1 MAAPIIERINELFN
15 NRKARKT
22 FLKLRFP
29 LILLLFVLLLPQL
42 EKQWFLPGLVVSVL
56 GELLQLWC
64 FATIKTQKRLTTQ
77 GPYMFVRNP
86 MYIGRFFLIF
96 GILMMTG
103 NPWILLACGIVY
115 YFYMTNRVRREQE
128 LLSGLFGK
136 DYEAYCR
143 DVHPY
148 IPISLKRFD
157 AGRLFEFDKE
167 SFAQNHG
174 VRNMVLVGICYIVLF
189 FFTFIQPL

>member
-1 MAAPIIERINELFN
+1 MAAPIIDRINDLFN
-15 NRKARKT
+15 NTKARKT

-42 EKQWFLPGLVVSVL
+42 EKQWFLPGLIVSVL

-64 FATIKTQKRLTTQ
+64 FATIKTKKRLTTG

-103 NPWILLACGIVY
+103 NPWILLTCIIIY
-115 YFYMTNRVRREQE
+115 YFYMINRVRREEKVLAE
-128 LLSGLFGK
+128 LFTE
-136 DYEAYCR
+136 DYAAYCR

-157 AGRLFEFDKE
+157 AGSLFEFDSE

-174 VRNMVLVGICYIVLF
+174 TRNMVLVGACYVVLF
-189 FFTFIQPL
+189 IFTFVKPL